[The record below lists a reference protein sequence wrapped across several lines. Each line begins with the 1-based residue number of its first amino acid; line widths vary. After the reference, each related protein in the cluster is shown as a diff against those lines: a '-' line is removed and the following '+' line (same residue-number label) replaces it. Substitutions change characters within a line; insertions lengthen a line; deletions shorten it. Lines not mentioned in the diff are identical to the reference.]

1 MSAPSVVF
9 RGYMGL
15 EGTAGTYDVLAAN
28 IAPFNQSGKVTQH
41 WEDEI
46 IKDNH
51 GYDMAWLM
59 RNENAQVEV
68 DVYLLSKS
76 TGGAAATAVASP
88 VAVVAPGAAAGAA
101 LSNLLMPFLT
111 PGSVVNLS
119 GFAVTGFNGT
129 YRLLA
134 GAEASI
140 TNTGLAKYNLKLL
153 KYANSDQ
160 QLGIA
165 IIPA

>member
-1 MSAPSVVF
+1 
-9 RGYMGL
+9 
-15 EGTAGTYDVLAAN
+15 
-28 IAPFNQSGKVTQH
+28 
-41 WEDEI
+41 
-46 IKDNH
+46 
-51 GYDMAWLM
+51 
-59 RNENAQVEV
+59 
-68 DVYLLSKS
+68 
-76 TGGAAATAVASP
+76 
-88 VAVVAPGAAAGAA
+88 
-101 LSNLLMPFLT
+101 
-111 PGSVVNLS
+111 
-119 GFAVTGFNGT
+119 VTGFNGT